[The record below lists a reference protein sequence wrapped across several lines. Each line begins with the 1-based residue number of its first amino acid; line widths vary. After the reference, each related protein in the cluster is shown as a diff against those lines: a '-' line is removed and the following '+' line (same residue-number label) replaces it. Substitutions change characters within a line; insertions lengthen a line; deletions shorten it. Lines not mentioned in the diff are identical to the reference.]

1 MSCSLSC
8 IIIMASLFK
17 RDSSKY
23 WYASW
28 RSGDKKKLV
37 STKIPTRGTVIN
49 GIKETPSQARARAQ
63 IIADGYEAADKEGT
77 HAAKVKAT
85 IASLAGGT
93 HIEIPSIRNYLN
105 NYIESR
111 DGQLANGTIINSKTA
126 IKLFLEHM
134 GRKSAL
140 PITAVKRSDIKDFIN
155 AQLKSVRRGT
165 VKKYMTALSPAFMA
179 ALDSEI
185 IDKNP
190 CFRVSI
196 PDSNAIED
204 VNKEAF
210 TVEEVHKMLY
220 VLPSEWR
227 SMVLCCIYMGGQ
239 RLGDVATLTWDQIDM
254 KQGIIL
260 LKTAKTGRP
269 MRIPIIAPLR
279 QHLATLHP
287 TGEYLHPVTAEKYSR
302 NGAGRISQQFRKE
315 LEYAGIIPKLESIKG
330 TRARSVSPK
339 TFHCLRAT
347 AATLLHT
354 AGVDAALARE
364 VVGHDSEASHQLYI
378 RPDDE
383 QRRAA
388 LEKLAEAMTPPGVE
402 PKDPR

>member
-1 MSCSLSC
+1 MQFVLHF
-8 IIIMASLFK
+8 IMASLFK

-28 RSGDKKKLV
+28 RSGDRKRLV
-37 STKIPTRGTVIN
+37 STKVPIRGAVIN
-49 GIKETPSQARARAQ
+49 GIKESPSQARYRAQ
-63 IIADGYEAADKEGT
+63 VVADGYEAADKEGT
-77 HAAKVKAT
+77 HAVKVKAA
-85 IASLAGGT
+85 IASLAGEEQT
-93 HIEIPSIRNYLN
+93 EIPSVRDYLN
-105 NYIESR
+105 NYIEAR
-111 DGQLANGTIINSKTA
+111 EGQLTKGTIINSKTA

-134 GRKSAL
+134 GRRATL

-155 AQLKSVRRGT
+155 AQLKSVRRST
-165 VKKYMTALSPAFMA
+165 VRKYMTALSPAFMS

-196 PDSNAIED
+196 PDSNTIED
-204 VNKEAF
+204 VDKEAF
-210 TVEEVHKMLY
+210 SVEEVHRM
-220 VLPSEWR
+220 VQTLPAEWS
-227 SMVLCCIYMGGQ
+227 SMVICCIYMGGQ

-254 KQGIIL
+254 KQGIIA

-269 MRIPIIAPLR
+269 MRIPIVAPLR
-279 QHLATLHP
+279 QHLESLRP
-287 TGEYLHPVTAEKYSR
+287 TGGYLHPVIADKYSR
-302 NGAGRISQQFRKE
+302 NGAGGVSQQFRKE
-315 LEYAGIIPKLESIKG
+315 LEYAGIVPKLESIKG
-330 TRARSVSPK
+330 ARARSVSPK

-347 AATLLHT
+347 AATLLHA

-364 VVGHDSEASHQLYI
+364 VVGHDSEAVHQLYI

-388 LEKLAEAMTPPGVE
+388 LEKLADAMTPPGAE
-402 PKDPR
+402 PKEQ

>member
-1 MSCSLSC
+1 
-8 IIIMASLFK
+8 MASLYK

-28 RSGDKKKLV
+28 RSGDRKRLV
-37 STKIPTRGTVIN
+37 STKVPIRGTVIN

-63 IIADGYEAADKEGT
+63 VVADGYEAADKEGT
-77 HAAKVKAT
+77 HSAKVKAA
-85 IASLAGGT
+85 IATLAGENQT
-93 HIEIPSIRNYLN
+93 EIPSVRDYLN
-105 NYIESR
+105 NYIDSR
-111 DGQLANGTIINSKTA
+111 ENQLAKGTIINCKTA

-134 GRKSAL
+134 GRRASL
-140 PITAVKRSDIKDFIN
+140 PITAVKRADIKDFIN

-165 VKKYMTALSPAFMA
+165 VKKYMTALSPAFMS

-196 PDSNAIED
+196 PDSNTIED
-204 VNKEAF
+204 VDKEAF
-210 TVEEVHKMLY
+210 TVEEVHRMLQ

-227 SMVLCCIYMGGQ
+227 SMVICCIYMGGQ
-239 RLGDVATLTWDQIDM
+239 RLGDVATLTWKQIDM
-254 KQGIIL
+254 EQGIIA

-269 MRIPIIAPLR
+269 MRIPIVAPLR
-279 QHLATLHP
+279 QHLASLHP
-287 TGEYLHPVTAEKYSR
+287 TGEYVHPITAEKYSR
-302 NGAGRISQQFRKE
+302 NGAGYISQQFRKE
-315 LEYAGIIPKLESIKG
+315 LEYAGIVPKLKSIKG
-330 TRARSVSPK
+330 SRARSVSPK

-364 VVGHDSEASHQLYI
+364 VVGHDSEAVHQLYI

-388 LEKLAEAMTPPGVE
+388 LEKLAEAMTPPGTPPKE
-402 PKDPR
+402 PREAP